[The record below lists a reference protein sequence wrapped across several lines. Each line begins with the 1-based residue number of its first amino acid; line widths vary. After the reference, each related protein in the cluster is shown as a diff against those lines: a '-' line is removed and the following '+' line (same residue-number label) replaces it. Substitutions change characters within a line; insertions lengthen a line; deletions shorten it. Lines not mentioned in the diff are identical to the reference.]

1 MRVEICFRLNTLSHI
16 IPRNLSTIAK
26 ELFKTAFCIKPRII
40 QGGLNVFSRRNR
52 TKSVVEEM
60 ETLVEASKNFFLWE
74 YDATHDIF

>member
-40 QGGLNVFSRRNR
+40 QGGLNVFRRRNR

-60 ETLVEASKNFFLWE
+60 ETLVEEGKSFVLFL
-74 YDATHDIF
+74 

>member
-40 QGGLNVFSRRNR
+40 QGGINFFGNRNR
-52 TKSVVEEM
+52 TRSAVEEM
-60 ETLVEASKNFFLWE
+60 ETIVESSK
-74 YDATHDIF
+74 IFVCC